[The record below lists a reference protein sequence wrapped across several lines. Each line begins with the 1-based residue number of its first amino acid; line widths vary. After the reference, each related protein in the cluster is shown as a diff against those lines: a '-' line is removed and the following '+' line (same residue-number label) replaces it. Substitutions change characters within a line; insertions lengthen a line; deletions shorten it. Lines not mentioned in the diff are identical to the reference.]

1 MPPSAVIATVSPE
14 QSSLPGISDVREGL
28 SGVSL
33 ETTVSVSDTVQ
44 PFASSAMTVIIS
56 LFLTVKLATD
66 VEVETVAAKFAVE
79 EDCAEVPFIKKV

>member
-1 MPPSAVIATVSPE
+1 M
-14 QSSLPGISDVREGL
+14 
-28 SGVSL
+28 
-33 ETTVSVSDTVQ
+33 
-44 PFASSAMTVIIS
+44 S

>member
-1 MPPSAVIATVSPE
+1 MATVSPE
-14 QSSLPGISDVREGL
+14 QSIFPGMSVVSDGL

-33 ETTVSVSDTVQ
+33 ETTVKVSDKAQ
-44 PFASSAMTVIIS
+44 PLASSAITVIMS